1 MPIKGLSWYMDRTK
15 YWAGS
20 ARIDN
25 YKTLRGPH
33 MGGGGEVSEGT
44 KIEALKAE
52 SGVTNC

>member
-20 ARIDN
+20 APIDN